1 MTSKFIDLTTPEGRD
16 DVLELLC
23 PALPLFRKAL
33 DAFKTY
39 VVDSTQAQKQAAVD
53 IIRAGRD
60 SGVESMTIK
69 MERTAGID
77 LGVSVDDIPLK
88 MKVGDSGTVEIF
100 VKYK

>member
-1 MTSKFIDLTTPEGRD
+1 MAHKFLDLTKAETFNAAFHLLRPEQWLIQKT
-16 DVLELLC
+16 LE
-23 PALPLFRKAL
+23 AL
-33 DAFKTY
+33 KTY

-88 MKVGDSGTVEIF
+88 VKVGDSGTVEVF